1 MPQAAPHGPGGPR
14 GFAQGSP
21 ARSGGRAVLRSTL
34 PGPRPDG
41 KEPIA
46 LDWFVER
53 REVTE
58 VVHTRS
64 GLRVQAPSC
73 ERGLSERRDVAGGS
87 EYVWAEVTGDILPT
101 GTLPSEVSTRARAVL
116 APEPVL
122 VDGGESAAEAVR
134 RLVDVA
140 RDAGAAHLD
149 VVLREVD
156 RRTLFAST
164 GRRVEDHARHALLE
178 VKAFHSA
185 GGATTDVWRSSAFP
199 DVAHLRA
206 ALPSLESLVDGLV
219 RELRETTPGV
229 PCPTGTLPIIFPP
242 GAASACFFH
251 EVCGHPLEGDVVARG
266 GSYLARRL
274 GQRVAGPW
282 LSVSD
287 DPTDGHGALA
297 FAWDDEGHPAQ
308 AVPLLRDGIVGSPML
323 DARSAVTLGRAPN
336 GHGRRVDFR
345 HPPLPRM
352 AHTRVEPHEGGLESL
367 LAGVP
372 HGLLV
377 QHLTPRHMDLL
388 SGDFSFYI
396 VEAREVR
403 DGRPGRRV
411 SPGILGGNGLE
422 ALASIDAVGADARN
436 LFATRGCRKLDHGP
450 LPVSFG
456 QPAVRFRGLHVRPW
470 A

>member
-1 MPQAAPHGPGGPR
+1 M
-14 GFAQGSP
+14 
-21 ARSGGRAVLRSTL
+21 
-34 PGPRPDG
+34 
-41 KEPIA
+41 
-46 LDWFVER
+46 DWFVER
-53 REVTE
+53 REVAE
-58 VVHTRS
+58 VTHTRS
-64 GLRVQAPSC
+64 GLRLPPPTC
-73 ERGLSERRDVAGGS
+73 ERGLSESR
-87 EYVWAEVTGDILPT
+87 T
-101 GTLPSEVSTRARAVL
+101 
-116 APEPVL
+116 
-122 VDGGESAAEAVR
+122 VDGGTEHAWRELTDDALPRGALPAELTPRAREVLFPSPALTDMGEPAAETLR

-140 RDAGAAHLD
+140 REAGAAHLD
-149 VVLREVD
+149 VLLREVD
-156 RRTLFAST
+156 RRTLVAST
-164 GRRVEDHARHALLE
+164 GRLVEDHARYALLE
-178 VKAFHSA
+178 VKAFHA
-185 GGATTDVWRSSAFP
+185 TGGATSDVWRALAFP
-199 DVAHLRA
+199 DLAHLRA

-219 RELRETTPGV
+219 RELRETTPAV
-229 PCPTGTLPIIFPP
+229 PCPTGLLPIVFPP
-242 GAASACFFH
+242 GAASGCFFH

-274 GQRVAGPW
+274 GQHVAAPW

-287 DPTDGHGALA
+287 DPTDGHSALA
-297 FAWDDEGHPAQ
+297 FAWDDEGHRAQ
-308 AVPLLRDGIVGSPML
+308 AVPLLRAGVVASPLL
-323 DARSAVTLGRAPN
+323 DARSARALGHAPN

-352 AHTRVEPHEGGLESL
+352 AHTRVEPHEGNLESL
-367 LAGVP
+367 LSGVA

-470 A
+470 R

>member
-1 MPQAAPHGPGGPR
+1 
-14 GFAQGSP
+14 
-21 ARSGGRAVLRSTL
+21 
-34 PGPRPDG
+34 
-41 KEPIA
+41 

-64 GLRVQAPSC
+64 GLRVQAPSL
-73 ERGLSERRDVAGGS
+73 ERGLSVRREVAGGIAHTWS
-87 EYVWAEVTGDILPT
+87 ELTDDTVPADLLPT
-101 GTLPSEVSTRARAVL
+101 DVHPRAREVL
-116 APEPVL
+116 GPGPAL
-122 VDGGESAAEAVR
+122 VDRGGPAAEAVQ
-134 RLVDVA
+134 RLVGVA
-140 RDAGAAHLD
+140 RAAGASHLD
-149 VVLREVD
+149 VLLREVE
-156 RRTLFAST
+156 RKTLFT
-164 GRRVEDHARHALLE
+164 GPRRQVEDHARYALLE
-178 VKAFHSA
+178 VKAFHA
-185 GGATTDVWRSSAFP
+185 EGGATCDAWRAAAFP

-206 ALPSLESLVDGLV
+206 ALPSLEALVDGLV
-219 RELRETTPGV
+219 RELRETTPWL
-229 PCPTGTLPIIFPP
+229 PCPTGTLPIVFPP

-274 GQRVAGPW
+274 GQRVAAPC

-297 FAWDDEGHPAQ
+297 FAWDDEGHAAR
-308 AVPLLRDGIVGSPML
+308 AVPLLERGVVGSPLL
-323 DARSAVTLGRAPN
+323 DGRTALALGRAPN

-352 AHTRVEPHEGGLESL
+352 AHTRVEPHEGCLESL
-367 LAGVP
+367 LAGVA

-388 SGDFSFYI
+388 SGDFSFYL

-470 A
+470 R

>member
-1 MPQAAPHGPGGPR
+1 M
-14 GFAQGSP
+14 
-21 ARSGGRAVLRSTL
+21 
-34 PGPRPDG
+34 
-41 KEPIA
+41 
-46 LDWFVER
+46 DWFVER
-53 REVTE
+53 REAAE
-58 VVHTRS
+58 IAHTRS
-64 GLRVQAPSC
+64 GLRLQSPTC
-73 ERGLSERRDVAGGS
+73 ERGLSECRTIDGGT
-87 EYVWAEVTGDILPT
+87 EHAWTELVHDALPPGALPAEVA
-101 GTLPSEVSTRARAVL
+101 TRAREVI
-116 APEPVL
+116 APGPL
-122 VDGGESAAEAVR
+122 LTESHEHATEVIR

-140 RDAGAAHLD
+140 RHAGASHLD
-149 VVLREVD
+149 VLLREVD
-156 RRTLFAST
+156 RRTLFAT
-164 GRRVEDHARHALLE
+164 PERHVEDHSRYALLE
-178 VKAFHSA
+178 VKAFHSTD
-185 GGATTDVWRSSAFP
+185 GATADLWRALAFP

-206 ALPSLESLVDGLV
+206 ALPSLESTVDGLV
-219 RELRETTPGV
+219 RELRETTPAV
-229 PCPTGTLPIIFPP
+229 PCPTATLPIVFPP
-242 GAASACFFH
+242 GAASGCFFH
-251 EVCGHPLEGDVVARG
+251 EVCGHPLEGDVVARS

-274 GQRVAGPW
+274 GQRIAEPW

-287 DPTDGHGALA
+287 DPTDGHSALA
-297 FAWDDEGHPAQ
+297 FAFDDEGHSARS
-308 AVPLLRDGIVGSPML
+308 VPLLRDGVVASPLL
-323 DARSAVTLGRAPN
+323 DARTARALGHAPN

-352 AHTRVEPHEGGLESL
+352 AHTRVEPHEGNLKSL
-367 LAGVP
+367 LADVA

-422 ALASIDAVGADARN
+422 ALASIDAVGADAKN

-470 A
+470 R